1 MQAWKKILVAALL
14 GFSSSACGRN
24 VGNNGRKSV
33 LLSTRG
39 GSMNSYPVVAPGL
52 GEKVDQYGSEVK
64 TEAWAGT
71 ETAAPVQTTVQS
83 SEPSQIGAEKG
94 SKEYKAAVIKTVL
107 VVLAAIAFGAG
118 TWAVKGRQASLE
130 FFAGY
135 LVEQSL
141 SVDNLFVFIMLFD
154 YFKVPMQ
161 FQSRVLTWGIIGAMS
176 MRLVMIVL
184 GVAAIQKFR
193 SVTLLFAGILIFSG
207 YKMINESEEEEDLE
221 DNVIMKLSNKMV
233 KSTTQY
239 DGEKF
244 FTKIDGVKYATPLL
258 MCLICIELSDFVFAV
273 DSIPAVIGVT
283 KDPFIVYSSNLF
295 AIAALRSLYTL
306 VAKAVDDLPYLKP
319 AVALVLGF
327 VGCKMAAEYF
337 HYEVGIG
344 ISLGVVGILL
354 GGGIVASVI
363 AKNKAAEKEH
373 QQQEALVAQ
382 PIPTAMQYQQQQ
394 Q

>member
-1 MQAWKKILVAALL
+1 
-14 GFSSSACGRN
+14 
-24 VGNNGRKSV
+24 
-33 LLSTRG
+33 
-39 GSMNSYPVVAPGL
+39 
-52 GEKVDQYGSEVK
+52 
-64 TEAWAGT
+64 
-71 ETAAPVQTTVQS
+71 
-83 SEPSQIGAEKG
+83 
-94 SKEYKAAVIKTVL
+94 L

-258 MCLICIELSDFVFAV
+258 MCLICIELSDFVFA
-273 DSIPAVIGVT
+273 
-283 KDPFIVYSSNLF
+283 
-295 AIAALRSLYTL
+295 
-306 VAKAVDDLPYLKP
+306 
-319 AVALVLGF
+319 
-327 VGCKMAAEYF
+327 
-337 HYEVGIG
+337 
-344 ISLGVVGILL
+344 
-354 GGGIVASVI
+354 
-363 AKNKAAEKEH
+363 
-373 QQQEALVAQ
+373 
-382 PIPTAMQYQQQQ
+382 
-394 Q
+394 